1 MGTTLATAPV
11 MVPMTFCL
19 SASGDDMYPSQFN
32 PGVVIETV
40 VFIVV
45 VTRPTGGGEFVG
57 PGVGEIVGSGVGEDV
72 GNEVGVGVGAGVGDG
87 VGAGVGT
94 GVGAGVCFGTGLG
107 TGLGTGI
114 GAGVGTGV
122 GALVGDKVGTGV
134 GALVGDK
141 VGSGVVTSTA
151 TAVTSA
157 GSTETVSKAGTL
169 FVLASSCTASTKAS
183 LESVDAIELEVSCWM
198 SSESEHAP
206 SVQSVET
213 AISSPTVNAS
223 SSNRRSRLEPTLLP
237 QTDAT
242 VTVSAM
248 GIIFVTALST
258 VPTKSFLSAFGNDK
272 YAAQLNPDVLILAVT
287 LVLVVAIPTGGEFVG
302 LSLGIDDGV
311 SDGCDEGLSDG
322 TVEGLSLGIDDGLS
336 DGSIEGLSE
345 G

>member
-1 MGTTLATAPV
+1 M
-11 MVPMTFCL
+11 
-19 SASGDDMYPSQFN
+19 
-32 PGVVIETV
+32 
-40 VFIVV
+40 
-45 VTRPTGGGEFVG
+45 
-57 PGVGEIVGSGVGEDV
+57 GEIVGSGVGEDV
-72 GNEVGVGVGAGVGDG
+72 GNEVGVGVGE
-87 VGAGVGT
+87 GVGT
-94 GVGAGVCFGTGLG
+94 GVGAGVSTGVGFG

-114 GAGVGTGV
+114 GLGVGLGVGTGTGVGAGVGTEDGDLEGDKV
-122 GALVGDKVGTGV
+122 GALVGDR
-134 GALVGDK
+134 

-258 VPTKSFLSAFGNDK
+258 VTTKSFLSAFGNDK

-311 SDGCDEGLSDG
+311 SDGCDEGVSDG
-322 TVEGLSLGIDDGLS
+322 AVEGLSLGIDDGVSLGINEGLS
-336 DGSIEGLSE
+336 DGLVEGLSLVIDE
-345 G
+345 GLSDGLVEGMSLG